1 MEGRTTVIQGCS
13 LSIYP
18 ASRFDRE
25 IGIQPVPCATLCV
38 GAGGTHWRGGDPRS
52 LLVERFGLK
61 GTGWPP
67 QRQVELGDRKR
78 RSHRQTVKMG
88 PDSKSEC
95 PRRPRGKARLE
106 QNGESECD
114 SVGVASRGSE
124 AARAQ
129 LCASAHGAIH
139 GGGPEAGRQLLSGQ
153 PEWGGGVSESFGL
166 LALGWEA

>member
-38 GAGGTHWRGGDPRS
+38 GAGGTHWWGGDPRS

-114 SVGVASRGSE
+114 SVGLRPREPSSARRLMAPSTEGAPRPAVSFSAASQSGEVGSV
-124 AARAQ
+124 
-129 LCASAHGAIH
+129 S
-139 GGGPEAGRQLLSGQ
+139 PSGF
-153 PEWGGGVSESFGL
+153 WL
-166 LALGWEA
+166 